1 MTTQYTSILKLAL
14 PVQGE
19 LSGTWGD
26 VVNDN
31 ITSMVEE
38 AIAGRA
44 VINSWT
50 TNSHTLTTADGTA
63 SESRC
68 ALLEFTDTGA
78 ALTGAATVIC
88 PDASKL
94 YICKNDA
101 GQQVTIKTS
110 AGTGVA
116 IPDGTTM
123 IVFCDATNVEE
134 VVTNINTLSYDGYT
148 VTFGGAVTT
157 AGAFTTSG
165 AYPLTLT
172 TTGTT
177 DVTLPTTGTLATL
190 DGTETL
196 TNKTLTAPT
205 ITSPTLTGSI
215 SATDLDIS
223 GDTTIG
229 DSAADTLTVTATVTS
244 DLIFTDNLYDIGKDA
259 ATRPRHVYIAQN
271 LVAGGTATFSGNTS
285 AGADL
290 SVTGG
295 FTVNTDKFEV
305 AAATGNTTV
314 AGTLGVTGATTA
326 TGGVN
331 VDTVSEIT
339 AGGGVTVDGV
349 LLKDGG
355 ATFTSAIVSTGGT
368 MTGDLSFGDNDK
380 AVFGVGSDLQIYHDG
395 SNSFVQDTGTGNL
408 RLLGTNFVAQNGDGT
423 KNYIFASDGGSTI
436 VYHNNNAKLSTT
448 STGVDVT
455 GTVTA
460 DGASL
465 DGAVVIN
472 ESGADVDFRIE
483 SDTDANAFF
492 LEGSSGNV
500 GIGTASPSTKLDVN
514 GTVTATGGT
523 MTGDLSFGD
532 NNKAIFGADTDLEI
546 YYSGTNGFVQN
557 NTGNLYLRSSQDDSH
572 IYMQSDDGSG
582 GYDIYLQV
590 NGSTGSVN
598 LRHYGDIKLETTS
611 TGVDITGNLT
621 ATGDVTAYSDERLKE
636 NWKDLP
642 EGFVANLAG
651 VKSGTYN
658 RIDLD
663 GKQQVGVS
671 AQSLQTVL
679 PDAVIET
686 NDTLTVNYGNAALA
700 SAIELAKKVVE
711 LEARIKELEVK

>member
-500 GIGTASPSTKLDVN
+500 GIGTASPSTKLEVDGDV
-514 GTVTATGGT
+514 TVTGT
-523 MTGDLSFGD
+523 LNVRTAIDLEDNDILRFGTGDDCELFC
-532 NNKAIFGADTDLEI
+532 
-546 YYSGTNGFVQN
+546 
-557 NTGNLYLRSSQDDSH
+557 
-572 IYMQSDDGSG
+572 
-582 GYDIYLQV
+582 
-590 NGSTGSVN
+590 NGSSMYMDLNSGIANFYIRDGTTVIYTFNDNGSF
-598 LRHYGDIKLETTS
+598 
-611 TGVDITGNLT
+611 T

-663 GKQQVGVS
+663 GKKQVGVS
-671 AQSLQTVL
+671 AQSLQTLL
-679 PDAVIET
+679 PDAVIESG
-686 NDTLTVNYGNAALA
+686 DTLAVNYGNAALA

-711 LEARIKELEVK
+711 LEARIKELEGK